1 LRPGWRPTGIKILS
15 YTVFS
20 CTVQDRCAIV
30 GSSSESERTTKMSEA
45 IFADAEAD
53 WDELPPVNRH
63 ERRANAVGE
72 TRGEMERKVRYE
84 DLPPTAIIMHKDL
97 PPGAKYSRT
106 HQYRLVA
113 AGLFPKKVRL
123 SPGRTGWLKADV
135 DHWIRTRPTV
145 EPGERTVSEATRQ
158 KLRDRWEERRRR
170 AAERLLEEAN

>member
-1 LRPGWRPTGIKILS
+1 
-15 YTVFS
+15 
-20 CTVQDRCAIV
+20 
-30 GSSSESERTTKMSEA
+30 MSEA

-63 ERRANAVGE
+63 ERRANAVGV

-84 DLPPTAIIMHKDL
+84 DLPPTAIITHKDL

-158 KLRDRWEERRRR
+158 KLRPLGGEAAPGGRAAVGRGQLMAAAKRRRR
-170 AAERLLEEAN
+170 PVTKGKFRFKVWVKAH

>member
-1 LRPGWRPTGIKILS
+1 
-15 YTVFS
+15 
-20 CTVQDRCAIV
+20 
-30 GSSSESERTTKMSEA
+30 MSEA

-84 DLPPTAIIMHKDL
+84 DLPPTAIITHKDL

-106 HQYRLVA
+106 HQYRLVS